1 MKTTLWE
8 NKEVALDRE
17 EKISLSQRVNKNNPS
32 VSSEGQ
38 KIDVKI
44 KEWWRFVQGTVGK
57 NKTSHWNT

>member
-1 MKTTLWE
+1 
-8 NKEVALDRE
+8 
-17 EKISLSQRVNKNNPS
+17 

-38 KIDVKI
+38 KIEVKI